1 MIVHMDYNN
10 FGGYNNLDET
20 FDLAMV
26 KLKESLDMF
35 IYTPACLPAKSTR
48 LDLIGRTAWLVKGWG
63 GNVNENNKLSH
74 FLMETSQEVIL
85 KRLCRRKLP
94 EVNPH
99 ELCAYSN
106 DSCGGDSG
114 GPLMIEEAGKQ
125 ILIGVTVAG
134 ADGGEVSH
142 LVKI

>member
-1 MIVHMDYNN
+1 
-10 FGGYNNLDET
+10 
-20 FDLAMV
+20 
-26 KLKESLDMF
+26 MF

-63 GNVNENNKLSH
+63 GDVNENNKLSH

-85 KRLCRRKLP
+85 KRLCRRKMD
-94 EVNPH
+94 VNPH
-99 ELCAYSN
+99 ELCAYSD

-125 ILIGVTVAG
+125 ILIGVTVEG
-134 ADGGEVSH
+134 ADCEEVSH